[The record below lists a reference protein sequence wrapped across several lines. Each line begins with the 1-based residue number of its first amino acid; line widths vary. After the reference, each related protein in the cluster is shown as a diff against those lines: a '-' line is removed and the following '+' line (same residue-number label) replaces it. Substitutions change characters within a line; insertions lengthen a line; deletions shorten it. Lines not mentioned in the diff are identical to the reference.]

1 MSRLGPATSLLIFQT
16 MLNVFGS
23 VDLFPLTGV
32 TFPFVS
38 NGGSS
43 MIASWGLLAFLKG
56 ADTRQDASLAVVSLD
71 SGDLSGEGGA
81 S

>member
-1 MSRLGPATSLLIFQT
+1 MFQT
-16 MLNVFGS
+16 CLKVFGS
-23 VDLFPLTGV
+23 VDLLPLTGV

-43 MIASWGLLAFLKG
+43 MMSAWGMLAFLKA
-56 ADTRQDASLAVVSLD
+56 ADTRQSASFAID
-71 SGDLSGEGGA
+71 TEGGGV

>member
-1 MSRLGPATSLLIFQT
+1 

-43 MIASWGLLAFLKG
+43 MMASWGLLAFLKA
-56 ADTRQDASLAVVSLD
+56 ADTRQDASLAVKGLD
-71 SGDLSGEGGA
+71 EGELEGGTL
-81 S
+81 